1 MKNKI
6 LKILKDNKN
15 QFISG
20 ENLSKD
26 FGITRAAIWKYMNA
40 LKEEGYEITSISKK
54 GYKLVNSPDILRYE
68 EVEEYLQTKYMGRNI
83 RHYNTI
89 DSTNK
94 AAKSLAIED
103 IEEGTVVVSEEQ
115 TSGRGRLGRSWISPK
130 SSGIWMSIILKPN
143 INPMMASRVTLIGA
157 AAVHKALEEIGID
170 AKIKW
175 PNDIVLNNKKLCGI
189 LTEMNGEMDKVN
201 YIVMGIGLNAN
212 VDEEDFSDE
221 LKNMA
226 TSLKIEKNE
235 QINRKELFAKIL
247 NNFEILYDEFKNHG
261 NIESTVN
268 ICRKNSLLLGK
279 EVRVINGN
287 KIIIVKALDLDE
299 DGELLVE
306 YEDKSKGKIISGEV
320 SVRGL
325 YGYV

>member
-68 EVEEYLQTKYMGRNI
+68 EVEEYLQTKYIGRNI
-83 RHYNTI
+83 LHYNTI

-94 AAKSLAIED
+94 AAKSLAIEG
-103 IEEGTVVVSEEQ
+103 IEEGTVIVSEEQ
-115 TSGRGRLGRSWISPK
+115 TSGRGRLGRSWVSPK

-143 INPMMASRVTLIGA
+143 ISPMMASRVTLIGA
-157 AAVHKALEEIGID
+157 AAVHKALEEINID

-189 LTEMNGEMDKVN
+189 LTEMSGEMDKLN
-201 YIVMGIGLNAN
+201 YIVMGIGLNVN
-212 VDEEDFSDE
+212 EEDFSDE
-221 LKNMA
+221 LKNIA

-235 QINRKELFAKIL
+235 HINRKELFGKIL

-261 NIESTVN
+261 NIASTVN

-279 EVRVINGN
+279 EVRVINGM
-287 KIIIVKALDLDE
+287 KTVTVKVLDLDE

>member
-40 LKEEGYEITSISKK
+40 LKEEGYEITSISKR
-54 GYKLVNSPDILRYE
+54 GYKLVSSPDILRYE
-68 EVEEYLQTKYMGRNI
+68 EVEEYLQTKYIGRNI
-83 RHYNTI
+83 LHYNAI

-94 AAKSLAIED
+94 VAKSLAIEG
-103 IEEGTVVVSEEQ
+103 IEEGTVIVSEEQ

-143 INPMMASRVTLIGA
+143 ISPMMASRVTLIGA

-189 LTEMNGEMDKVN
+189 LTEMSGEMDKLN
-201 YIVMGIGLNAN
+201 YIVMGIGLNVN
-212 VDEEDFSDE
+212 LDEEDFSDE

-235 QINRKELFAKIL
+235 QVNRKELFGKIL
-247 NNFEILYDEFKNHG
+247 NNFEILYDEFKEHG
-261 NIESTVN
+261 NIESTVD

-279 EVRVINGN
+279 EVRVINGS
-287 KIIIVKALDLDE
+287 KTVTVKALGLDE

>member
-54 GYKLVNSPDILRYE
+54 GYKFVSSPDILRYE
-68 EVEEYLQTKYMGRNI
+68 EVEEYLQTKYIGRNI
-83 RHYNTI
+83 LHYNTI

-94 AAKSLAIED
+94 VAKSLAIEG
-103 IEEGTVVVSEEQ
+103 IEEGTVIVSEEQ
-115 TSGRGRLGRSWISPK
+115 TIGRGRLGRSWISPK

-143 INPMMASRVTLIGA
+143 ISPMMASRVTLIGA

-189 LTEMNGEMDKVN
+189 LTEMSGEMDKLN
-201 YIVMGIGLNAN
+201 YIVMGIGLNVN
-212 VDEEDFSDE
+212 LDEEDFSDE

-235 QINRKELFAKIL
+235 QVNRKELFGKIL
-247 NNFEILYDEFKNHG
+247 NNFEILYDEFKKHG
-261 NIESTVN
+261 NIESTVD

-279 EVRVINGN
+279 EVRVINGS
-287 KIIIVKALDLDE
+287 KTVIVKALDLDE

>member
-1 MKNKI
+1 
-6 LKILKDNKN
+6 
-15 QFISG
+15 
-20 ENLSKD
+20 
-26 FGITRAAIWKYMNA
+26 
-40 LKEEGYEITSISKK
+40 YEITSISKK

-68 EVEEYLQTKYMGRNI
+68 EVEEYLQTKYIGRNI
-83 RHYNTI
+83 LHYNTI

-94 AAKSLAIED
+94 AAKSLAIEG
-103 IEEGTVVVSEEQ
+103 IEEGTVIVSEEQ
-115 TSGRGRLGRSWISPK
+115 TSGRGRLGRSWVSPK

-143 INPMMASRVTLIGA
+143 ISPMMASRVTLIGA
-157 AAVHKALEEIGID
+157 AAVHKALEEINID

-189 LTEMNGEMDKVN
+189 LTEMSGEMDKLN
-201 YIVMGIGLNAN
+201 YIVMGIGLNVN
-212 VDEEDFSDE
+212 LDEEDFSDE

-235 QINRKELFAKIL
+235 HINRKELFGKIL

-261 NIESTVN
+261 NIASTVN

-279 EVRVINGN
+279 EVRVINGM
-287 KIIIVKALDLDE
+287 KTVTVKALDLDE

>member
-68 EVEEYLQTKYMGRNI
+68 EVEEYLQTKYIGRNI
-83 RHYNTI
+83 LHYNTI

-94 AAKSLAIED
+94 AAKSLAIEG
-103 IEEGTVVVSEEQ
+103 IEEGTVIVSEEQ
-115 TSGRGRLGRSWISPK
+115 TSGRGRLGRSWVSPK

-143 INPMMASRVTLIGA
+143 ISPMMASRVTLIGA
-157 AAVHKALEEIGID
+157 AAVHKALEEISID

-189 LTEMNGEMDKVN
+189 LTEMSGEMDKLN
-201 YIVMGIGLNAN
+201 YIVMGIGLNVN
-212 VDEEDFSDE
+212 EEDFSDE
-221 LKNMA
+221 LKNIA

-235 QINRKELFAKIL
+235 HINRKELFGKIL

-261 NIESTVN
+261 NIASTVN

-279 EVRVINGN
+279 EVRVINGM
-287 KIIIVKALDLDE
+287 KTVTVKALDLDE

>member
-1 MKNKI
+1 VKNKI

-68 EVEEYLQTKYMGRNI
+68 EVEEYLQTKYIGRNI
-83 RHYNTI
+83 LHYNTI

-94 AAKSLAIED
+94 AAKSLAIEG
-103 IEEGTVVVSEEQ
+103 IEEGTVIVSEEQ
-115 TSGRGRLGRSWISPK
+115 TSGRGRLGRSWVSPK

-143 INPMMASRVTLIGA
+143 ISPMMASRVTLIGA
-157 AAVHKALEEIGID
+157 AAVHKALEEINID

-189 LTEMNGEMDKVN
+189 LTEMSGEMDKLN
-201 YIVMGIGLNAN
+201 YIVMGIGLNVN
-212 VDEEDFSDE
+212 EEDFSDE
-221 LKNMA
+221 LKNIA

-235 QINRKELFAKIL
+235 HINRKELFGKIL

-261 NIESTVN
+261 NIASTVN

-279 EVRVINGN
+279 EVRVINGM
-287 KIIIVKALDLDE
+287 KTVTVKVLDLDE

>member
-1 MKNKI
+1 VKNKI

-68 EVEEYLQTKYMGRNI
+68 EVEEYLQTKYIGRNI
-83 RHYNTI
+83 LHYNTI

-94 AAKSLAIED
+94 AAKSLAIEG
-103 IEEGTVVVSEEQ
+103 IEEGTVIVSEEQ
-115 TSGRGRLGRSWISPK
+115 TSGRGRLGRSWVSPK

-143 INPMMASRVTLIGA
+143 ISPMMASRVTLIGA
-157 AAVHKALEEIGID
+157 AAVHKALEEINID

-189 LTEMNGEMDKVN
+189 LTEMSGEMDKLN
-201 YIVMGIGLNAN
+201 YIVMGIGLNVN
-212 VDEEDFSDE
+212 LDEEDFSDE

-235 QINRKELFAKIL
+235 HINRKELFGKIL

-261 NIESTVN
+261 NIASTVN

-279 EVRVINGN
+279 EVRVINGM
-287 KIIIVKALDLDE
+287 KTVTVKALDLDE

>member
-68 EVEEYLQTKYMGRNI
+68 EVEEYLQTKYIGRNI
-83 RHYNTI
+83 LHYNTI

-94 AAKSLAIED
+94 AAKSLAIEC
-103 IEEGTVVVSEEQ
+103 IEEGTVIVSEEQ
-115 TSGRGRLGRSWISPK
+115 TSGRGRLGRSWVSPK

-143 INPMMASRVTLIGA
+143 ISPMMASRVTLIGA
-157 AAVHKALEEIGID
+157 AAVHKALEEISID

-189 LTEMNGEMDKVN
+189 LTEMSGEMDKLN
-201 YIVMGIGLNAN
+201 YIVMGIGLNVN
-212 VDEEDFSDE
+212 EEDFSDE
-221 LKNMA
+221 LKNIA

-235 QINRKELFAKIL
+235 HINRKELFGKIL

-261 NIESTVN
+261 NIASTVN

-279 EVRVINGN
+279 EVRVINGM
-287 KIIIVKALDLDE
+287 KTVTVKALDLDE

>member
-68 EVEEYLQTKYMGRNI
+68 EVEEYLQTKYIGRNI
-83 RHYNTI
+83 LHYNTI

-94 AAKSLAIED
+94 AAKSLAIEG
-103 IEEGTVVVSEEQ
+103 IEEGTVIVSEEQ
-115 TSGRGRLGRSWISPK
+115 TSGRGRLGRSWVSPK

-143 INPMMASRVTLIGA
+143 ISPMMASRVTLIGA
-157 AAVHKALEEIGID
+157 AAVHKALEEINID

-189 LTEMNGEMDKVN
+189 LTEMSGEMDKLN
-201 YIVMGIGLNAN
+201 YIVMGIGLNVN
-212 VDEEDFSDE
+212 LDEEDFSDE

-235 QINRKELFAKIL
+235 HINRKELFGKIL

-261 NIESTVN
+261 NIASTVN

-279 EVRVINGN
+279 EVRVINGM
-287 KIIIVKALDLDE
+287 KTVTVKALDLDE